1 MSAAVVTGRRP
12 WRPSPLFLGLAAAI
26 VVGWG
31 ISAWAEASGASAQ
44 LHHHALYHGTSGV
57 WVAVLLVMAS
67 WQSMTAAMM
76 LPSSVPFTVLFART
90 ARRAPRYRLT
100 ITLFLLAYFAVWT
113 VFAAEAFLADW
124 LLHTVVHGSAWLT
137 AHDQVIAAG
146 TLGLAAAYQLSPL
159 KDACLRTCRNPG
171 AYLLRFYRRGPLAGA
186 RLGLEH
192 GMFCLGCCWALMLV
206 MFAVGMAHL
215 AWMGVLAIVM
225 LVEKAAPWGER
236 VVVPVA
242 ACLGLLAVAAL
253 AVPGSVPGL

>member
-1 MSAAVVTGRRP
+1 MSTAVVAGRRP
-12 WRPSPLFLGLAAAI
+12 WRPSPLLLGLGAAI
-26 VVGWG
+26 AAGWG
-31 ISAWAEASGASAQ
+31 VSAWAELSGAAAV
-44 LHHHALYHGTSGV
+44 LHHHALYHSTLGLGV
-57 WVAVLLVMAS
+57 SVLLVMAA

-90 ARRAPRYRLT
+90 ARRAPRYGLT
-100 ITLFLLAYFAVWT
+100 MTLFLLAYFAVWT
-113 VFAAEAFLADW
+113 GFAGTAMVFDW
-124 LLHTVVHGSAWLT
+124 LLHNAVHASPWLI

-146 TLGLAAAYQLSPL
+146 TLALAAAYQLSPL

-171 AYLLRFYRRGPLAGA
+171 AYLMRVYRRGPSAGA

-192 GMFCLGCCWALMLV
+192 GLFCLGCCWALMLV
-206 MFAVGMAHL
+206 MFAVGVAHL

-236 VVVPVA
+236 VVAPVA

-253 AVPGSVPGL
+253 TMPGSVPGL